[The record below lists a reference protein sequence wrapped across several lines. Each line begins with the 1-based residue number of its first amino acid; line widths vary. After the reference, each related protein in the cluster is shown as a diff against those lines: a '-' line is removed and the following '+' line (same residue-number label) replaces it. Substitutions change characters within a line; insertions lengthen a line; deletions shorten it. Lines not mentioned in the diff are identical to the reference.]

1 MIMADLYSVFRA
13 NCQALVSGGDVA
25 AANSWFLA
33 FNAETA
39 LCWSFC
45 AELIAQAHSRLEAE
59 FPAENGTSNE
69 VQMAAS
75 RYTHECFFAVKMLQN
90 VVLVAEQWQQVEE
103 EQRIQVRQ
111 VS

>member
-1 MIMADLYSVFRA
+1 M
-13 NCQALVSGGDVA
+13 A

-69 VQMAAS
+69 IQVAVS
-75 RYTHECFFAVKMLQN
+75 RYTHECFFAVKLLQN
-90 VVLVAEQWQQVEE
+90 VVLVAEQWQQVVEGKYMSDMKVLLPWCVKCE
-103 EQRIQVRQ
+103 SHNIHM
-111 VS
+111 